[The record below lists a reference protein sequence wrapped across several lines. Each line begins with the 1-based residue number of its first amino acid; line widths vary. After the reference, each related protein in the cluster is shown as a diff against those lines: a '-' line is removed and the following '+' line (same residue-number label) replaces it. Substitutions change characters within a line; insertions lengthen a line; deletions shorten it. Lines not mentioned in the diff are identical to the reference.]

1 MLIYLSVNYQDVKY
15 VIMIRFADAAINE
28 TMRQPLVYKRD
39 NVHLSK

>member
-1 MLIYLSVNYQDVKY
+1 MLIYLSVNYQDVKH
-15 VIMIRFADAAINE
+15 VIMIRFADAANE